1 MKLMPLTCT
10 LRVARS
16 RSRPRA
22 PQSLTGAKTEAKAR
36 LAARK
41 YVSILEKLK
50 CPVQLKVR
58 GAMAAPLLRR
68 DALTAAHT
76 NHTPYRSS
84 KSVT

>member
-1 MKLMPLTCT
+1 MPLTCT

-16 RSRPRA
+16 SSRPRA

-41 YVSILEKLK
+41 YVSFLEKLK

-58 GAMAAPLLRR
+58 GALAVPLPRR
-68 DALTAAHT
+68 NALTAS
-76 NHTPYRSS
+76 HTPYRSS